1 MRDDK
6 NIFKTNGNIESL
18 RNKLLIHSFL
28 LLSIKK
34 QTSKEHRHLIKKKKN
49 CKYNNN
55 FLTFHPAQQF
65 EKCI

>member
-6 NIFKTNGNIESL
+6 NSIFKTNGNTESL
-18 RNKLLIHSFL
+18 RNKLVIHSFL
-28 LLSIKK
+28 LLSIKN
-34 QTSKEHRHLIKKKKN
+34 QTSKEHRHLIKKKN

-55 FLTFHPAQQF
+55 FLTFHHAQQF